1 MLLLMP
7 LSQINHPTPLPGM
20 TPQRRDFQYPQQL
33 TRTRPHT
40 ELLEEYRS
48 TTMKSNA
55 TVLPRVPESDMEED
69 TSTTVSQTSLVKLS
83 WVKYQC
89 KDVCSSTSYCVINSL
104 QY

>member
-1 MLLLMP
+1 
-7 LSQINHPTPLPGM
+7 
-20 TPQRRDFQYPQQL
+20 
-33 TRTRPHT
+33 
-40 ELLEEYRS
+40 
-48 TTMKSNA
+48 MKSNA